1 MGTWSVLDSVS
12 LCRGERELAIARRR
26 VPPLPAGTVWY
37 KRYVGDSIAVP
48 WWQVLAFVGV
58 FGTLVAANALFSPVQ
73 LPWRSV
79 ASSTTDVSGWLWG
92 AVIGVM
98 LVWMGWRSRPSLRA
112 KARARRARV
121 GPLEDV
127 VRRGRTAETAVRV
140 LAERRRGAKIDSP
153 GPFWVTWNL
162 GAPII
167 IVAVGCMVL
176 ANVAM
181 HLLLGAEPAW
191 WRPLVPLAFV
201 MAGVLLAN
209 RHRGD
214 PKRLQQGR
222 CADCGYD
229 LRSVAPDAAL
239 VAAGVD
245 AGPARCPECGTR
257 LPLVP
262 SASGREVLWW
272 DKRTRG
278 LV

>member
-1 MGTWSVLDSVS
+1 MGKWSVLDGVS

-26 VPPLPAGTVWY
+26 VPALRAGTAWY
-37 KRYVGDSIAVP
+37 KRYVGGSITLP
-48 WWQVLAFVGV
+48 WWQVLTFVGV
-58 FGTLVAANALFSPVQ
+58 LGTLVVVNALFSPAQ

-92 AVIGVM
+92 TAMGVM
-98 LVWMGWRSRPSLRA
+98 LVSFGWAARPTARSRAS
-112 KARARRARV
+112 ARRARV
-121 GPLEDV
+121 GPFEDV
-127 VRRGRTAETAVRV
+127 VRRGRTAEMAVRV
-140 LAERRRGAKIDSP
+140 LAERRHCAKIDSP

-167 IVAVGCMVL
+167 IVALGCMVL
-176 ANVAM
+176 ANVAVDM
-181 HLLLGAEPAW
+181 LLGAEPAW
-191 WRPLVPLAFV
+191 WRPLVPLAFP
-201 MAGVLLAN
+201 AAAVLIAN

-214 PKRLQQGR
+214 PKRLLQGR

-245 AGPARCPECGTR
+245 AGPGRCPECGTR

-262 SASGREVLWW
+262 PASGREVLWW
-272 DKRTRG
+272 DRRTRG